1 MGVTKASKTRN
12 KQSSDSQN
20 YSVNNREEL
29 KSEKIRKIVK
39 PNKAIKI
46 KIKYKR
52 KSKSTIK
59 IK

>member
-46 KIKYKR
+46 KYKR